1 MAELSLRERL
11 QPALFDRLIDEE
23 RLRTL
28 FEVTARLDE
37 LQRLGISERD
47 FADILGGQGL
57 QPSGAATYGI
67 DGSTLRLSYT
77 ASAGQMTVSQLKT
90 LRLKPPSMPRGVE
103 LQSFCEVSI
112 RTIRN
117 EATESSE
124 QKNVSMRR
132 LREYVCR
139 DLAALLNCSS
149 LDATVDLTPY
159 PWVQHSVVNFGMPS
173 LAGRI
178 ARTVDPQRIAKT
190 IEATIENFEPRLSR
204 VRVTAEMGGEG
215 SETHVLAFR
224 IEAELWG
231 QPVPQQLLL
240 RTSVDVDTGDVR
252 VADSGAR

>member
-28 FEVTARLDE
+28 FEVIARLDE
-37 LQRLGISERD
+37 LQRLGIAERD
-47 FADILGGQGL
+47 FADILSGQGL
-57 QPSGAATYGI
+57 QAAGAPEYGT
-67 DGSTLRLSYT
+67 DGRTVRLSYT

-103 LQSFCEVSI
+103 LQSFCEVSV

-117 EATESSE
+117 EAPESSE
-124 QKNVSMRR
+124 QKAVSTRR

-149 LDATVDLTPY
+149 IDAAVDLTPY

-190 IEATIENFEPRLSR
+190 IEAAIENFEPRLSR
-204 VRVTAEMGGEG
+204 IRVVPEMGEEG
-215 SETHVLAFR
+215 AETHVLAFR

-231 QPVPQQLLL
+231 QPVPQQLVL
-240 RTSVDVDTGDVR
+240 RTSIDVDTGDVSI
-252 VADSGAR
+252 ADSGGR